1 MVCVAAVALG
11 LSTYAWFVS
20 NNNVDA
26 ITTDISAQFNSAYL
40 VIQEATA
47 DKTATD
53 NTSESSA
60 TATEAVTNQ
69 YAHKDTFYI
78 GTGGYDGSFTNLK
91 VENVKVSDNSITAT
105 LKTKQTGPD
114 ASGNW
119 IDKEDKKS
127 EIKLVKNGN
136 TWLIDEINTTDLN

>member
-47 DKTATD
+47 DKTAD
-53 NTSESSA
+53 SVLSKHSKA
-60 TATEAVTNQ
+60 
-69 YAHKDTFYI
+69 K
-78 GTGGYDGSFTNLK
+78 
-91 VENVKVSDNSITAT
+91 
-105 LKTKQTGPD
+105 
-114 ASGNW
+114 
-119 IDKEDKKS
+119 
-127 EIKLVKNGN
+127 
-136 TWLIDEINTTDLN
+136 

>member
-26 ITTDISAQFNSAYL
+26 ITTDISAQSNSAYL

-53 NTSESSA
+53 NTSESSE
-60 TATEAVTNQ
+60 TAAEAVTNQ

-91 VENVKVSDNSITAT
+91 VEDVKVSAKDNAKADLKDCGVTVTFTAT
-105 LKTKQTGPD
+105 PSQPGNKTQ
-114 ASGNW
+114 A
-119 IDKEDKKS
+119 
-127 EIKLVKNGN
+127 
-136 TWLIDEINTTDLN
+136 

>member
-1 MVCVAAVALG
+1 MVVFIGLWTKKYHRSVRNVAMVCVAAVALG
-11 LSTYAWFVS
+11 SSTYAWFVS

-26 ITTDISAQFNSAYL
+26 ITTDISAQSNSAYL

-60 TATEAVTNQ
+60 TAAEAVTNQ

-78 GTGGYDGSFTNLK
+78 GGYDGSFTNLK
-91 VENVKVSDNSITAT
+91 VEDVKVSAKDNAKADLKDCGVTVTFTAT
-105 LKTKQTGPD
+105 PSQPGNKTQ
-114 ASGNW
+114 A
-119 IDKEDKKS
+119 
-127 EIKLVKNGN
+127 
-136 TWLIDEINTTDLN
+136 

>member
-11 LSTYAWFVS
+11 FTYAWFVS

-60 TATEAVTNQ
+60 TATEAVTNIC
-69 YAHKDTFYI
+69 T
-78 GTGGYDGSFTNLK
+78 
-91 VENVKVSDNSITAT
+91 
-105 LKTKQTGPD
+105 
-114 ASGNW
+114 
-119 IDKEDKKS
+119 
-127 EIKLVKNGN
+127 
-136 TWLIDEINTTDLN
+136 